1 VGNLLKVGDRKMD
14 KIRRQLSMYV
24 PVDNAQEIEKVR
36 KIVDPTQSN
45 LIPAHITLCR
55 EDELC
60 EFSQI
65 KGKLNKIEFEPLTL
79 SFGKVEVFSGHGL
92 LLNCVEGEYKFRL
105 MREYLLGSKNIRNQ
119 TPHITL
125 AHPRNPKSIGNSLG
139 NVATLPEIIKITFPI
154 IYLIEQELGK
164 PWCVLEQFELVCQH

>member
-1 VGNLLKVGDRKMD
+1 MNKT
-14 KIRRQLSMYV
+14 RRQLSMYV
-24 PVDNAQEIEKVR
+24 PSDSAKEIEKVR
-36 KIVDPTQSN
+36 KVVDPIQSN

-60 EFSQI
+60 ELSQI
-65 KGKLNKIEFEPLTL
+65 KDRLNKIEFEPLTL

-92 LLNCVEGEYKFRL
+92 LLNCVKGEDKFRL

-125 AHPRNPKSIGNSLG
+125 AHPRNPKSIGNSLS
-139 NVATLPEIIKITFPI
+139 NAATLPEIIKITFPT
-154 IYLIEQELGK
+154 IYLIEQELDK
-164 PWCVLEQFELVCQH
+164 PWCLLEQFELVSQN